1 MRRGGI
7 VATAVCKGSY
17 DPMNAVMAAVAEWVT
32 VNGYELDGPAFNMY
46 HISPHEISDPSE
58 LVTEVRYPVRKK

>member
-1 MRRGGI
+1 
-7 VATAVCKGSY
+7 
-17 DPMNAVMAAVAEWVT
+17 MNAVMAAVAEWVT
-32 VNGYELDGPAFNMY
+32 VNGCELDGPAFNMY